1 MSNSHTV
8 CPPGWTQNGEEC
20 QKTVE
25 HQERCYLDGTGPPC
39 FGEGGAANNGIPE
52 PSTIVPGK
60 VPDLQTQSS
69 EIMKGYHDGIIQN
82 IRE

>member
-25 HQERCYLDGTGPPC
+25 HQETCYLDGTGTPPC
-39 FGEGGAANNGIPE
+39 FGKGG
-52 PSTIVPGK
+52 STGGGGGRLNLGTPALTYLGK
-60 VPDLQTQSS
+60 SGGSGGGTGVSA
-69 EIMKGYHDGIIQN
+69 
-82 IRE
+82 